1 MVDVSTEEDYFP
13 CIVSQDFIEHF
24 CDSQDLFRFPVLS
37 INYPVA
43 HQELNSRTNHYQ
55 IILQPMFR

>member
-1 MVDVSTEEDYFP
+1 
-13 CIVSQDFIEHF
+13 
-24 CDSQDLFRFPVLS
+24 VLS